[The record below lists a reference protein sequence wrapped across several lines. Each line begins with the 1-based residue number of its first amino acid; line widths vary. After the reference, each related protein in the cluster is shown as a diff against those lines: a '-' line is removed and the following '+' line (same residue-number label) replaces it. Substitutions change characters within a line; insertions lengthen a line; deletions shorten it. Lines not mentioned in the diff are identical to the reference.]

1 MLKQVLLPSKG
12 KYFLSIPSSNGT
24 NPPLR
29 LLAAY
34 QGAYPNSMPEY
45 IVQAPEREMWIAG
58 NTTTTGYFTIHS
70 ADFKR
75 NTQFTWRS
83 AKHKQTHLGRPL
95 PAWAR
100 YPAGVIVHL
109 CAAGMDI
116 QGIDAVVL
124 GTEAKGPRYDFSM
137 GLAFATLWHEITQ
150 QPYDVETLIQLVDN
164 IRRTYVE

>member
-45 IVQAPEREMWIAG
+45 IVQAPEREMWIAA
-58 NTTTTGYFTIHS
+58 NATNNGYFTIHS

-75 NTQFTWRS
+75 HTQFTWRS
-83 AKHKQTHLGRPL
+83 AKNKQTHLGRPL

-100 YPAGVIVHL
+100 YPAGVIVKL
-109 CAAGMDI
+109 CADGVDI
-116 QGIDAVVL
+116 KGIDAVVL
-124 GTEAKGPRYDFSM
+124 GTEAKGPRYDFST

-150 QPYDVETLIQLVDN
+150 KSYQVEGLIQLVDN